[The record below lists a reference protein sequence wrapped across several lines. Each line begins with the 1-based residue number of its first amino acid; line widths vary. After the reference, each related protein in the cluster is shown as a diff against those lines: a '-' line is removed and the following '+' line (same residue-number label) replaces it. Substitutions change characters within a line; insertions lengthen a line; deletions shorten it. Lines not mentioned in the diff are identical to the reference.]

1 VWITAGLQNETYV
14 IHFSNERYYL
24 LNLFVVLTRTEK
36 RGIHGIS
43 VKIVVDL
50 FSFFFVRFSRTDEP
64 EKWLSRAKKSPTF
77 TFVFQYG
84 VHHVWP
90 ARDIRFK

>member
-14 IHFSNERYYL
+14 IHFSNDIIDSI
-24 LNLFVVLTRTEK
+24 FVVLTRREK